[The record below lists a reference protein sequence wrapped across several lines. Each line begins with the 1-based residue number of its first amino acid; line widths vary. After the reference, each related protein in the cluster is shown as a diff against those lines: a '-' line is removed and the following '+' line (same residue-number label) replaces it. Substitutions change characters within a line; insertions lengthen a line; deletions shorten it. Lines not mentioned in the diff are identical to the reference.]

1 MEGPLLLLI
10 KQEEGRPNDAKSQ
23 SAPPSP
29 SRRRHRASAVPNVK
43 VERRCHGDEAYS
55 WGEVIGAPLMQTQ
68 SATR

>member
-23 SAPPSP
+23 SAPPPP
-29 SRRRHRASAVPNVK
+29 SRRRHRASAFPNVK
-43 VERRCHGDEAYS
+43 AERRCHGDEAYS

-68 SATR
+68 WATR